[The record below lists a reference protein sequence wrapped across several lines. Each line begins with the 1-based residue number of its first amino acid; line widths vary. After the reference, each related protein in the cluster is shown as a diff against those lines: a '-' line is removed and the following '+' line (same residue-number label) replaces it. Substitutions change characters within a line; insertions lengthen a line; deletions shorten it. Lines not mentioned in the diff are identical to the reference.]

1 MSSRKAKLTP
11 KLGKEEGEGDGGVF
25 VVPVGLLELVKLP
38 VAVDV
43 GGACCLSAR
52 PSSKPHA
59 FNSASTSSSEMS
71 SNIDMSVLRVLGEEE
86 GAFSGWTFVAIVVCD
101 VKRGTM
107 LFRTRVNLKH
117 WNRSMRAKK
126 WNRKLFYFLF
136 LLSQTHISL
145 PLSEVSRARQISS
158 I

>member
-1 MSSRKAKLTP
+1 MGVCNLGEWRMSSRKAKLTP

-101 VKRGTM
+101 VKRGTK
-107 LFRTRVNLKH
+107 LFRTRVT
-117 WNRSMRAKK
+117 R
-126 WNRKLFYFLF
+126 
-136 LLSQTHISL
+136 
-145 PLSEVSRARQISS
+145 
-158 I
+158 